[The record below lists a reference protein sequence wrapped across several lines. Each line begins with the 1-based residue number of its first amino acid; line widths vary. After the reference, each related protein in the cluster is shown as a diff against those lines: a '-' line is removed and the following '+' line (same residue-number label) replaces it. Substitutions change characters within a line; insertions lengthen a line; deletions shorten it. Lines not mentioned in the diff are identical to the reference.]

1 MTDMK
6 RTTVSLPDE
15 LVDALNDLRQTEE
28 FKGVSYSELIRAMI
42 QRGLAK
48 CAVEAGVL
56 KQ

>member
-15 LVDALNDLRQTEE
+15 LVAKLDELRSTEE
-28 FKGVSYSELIRAMI
+28 FRNVSYSEMLRELI

-48 CAVEAGVL
+48 AGDAA
-56 KQ
+56 